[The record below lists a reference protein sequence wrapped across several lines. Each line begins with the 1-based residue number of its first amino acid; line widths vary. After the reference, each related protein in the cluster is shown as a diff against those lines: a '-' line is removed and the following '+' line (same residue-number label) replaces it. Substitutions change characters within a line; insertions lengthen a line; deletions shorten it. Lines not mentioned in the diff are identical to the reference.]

1 MRLLPW
7 LGTTFR
13 SLRFRSFRLFVLGS
27 FFEHSGEFMEM
38 TALSWLMWKETGSEV
53 LLGLLF
59 FCRIIPLAVFP
70 LAGGV
75 VADRVNRKGVLIAA
89 LIFAAFISATL
100 LALVQTDSL
109 SAGFILAAAFAMGLA
124 TSFNHPA
131 RSSIVPNLVP
141 REQLMNAVSL
151 DTTAVFSSMIL
162 GSVMAG
168 QVLAMWGPAPVF
180 AIRIIGLGIAIM
192 WLLMAHIPATP
203 SQARAQAV
211 LQNLGGGIAY
221 LRGNRLVMSLLVLFF
236 VPTVFV
242 GSVNA
247 LLPTFADEVLGA
259 GERGLGYLQ
268 GAGGV
273 GSVIAMLTLASLNGV
288 RQKGAL
294 LLGAGMAL
302 GVSIL
307 AFSASPWLVSSLLI
321 QVVTGGVNAAFMT
334 TNVTLTQ
341 SIIPDE
347 VRGRVM
353 SLREMAGGLGSP
365 VGSLSVGALAG
376 GIGAPQAVAIY
387 GTLCFLLSLGLFI
400 FLTPVRRIQV
410 A

>member
-1 MRLLPW
+1 MRAPSLVEN
-7 LGTTFR
+7 TFR
-13 SLRFRSFRLFVLGS
+13 SMRFRSFRLFVLGS

-38 TALSWLMWKETGSEV
+38 TTLSWLMWKETQSEV
-53 LLGLLF
+53 YLGLLL

-70 LAGGV
+70 LIGGV
-75 VADRVNRKGVLIAA
+75 VADRVNRKAVLIAA
-89 LIFAAFISATL
+89 LVFAALISASL
-100 LALVQTDSL
+100 LALVAVDSL
-109 SAGFILAAAFAMGLA
+109 APGYILAAALGMGLA

-141 REQLMNAVSL
+141 RDQLMNAISL

-162 GSVMAG
+162 GPVMAG
-168 QVLAMWGPAPVF
+168 QVLAMWGPEPVF
-180 AIRIIGLGIAIM
+180 AIRVVGVAIAIM

-203 SQARAQAV
+203 PHARAEAV
-211 LQNLGGGIAY
+211 LRNLVGGIGY
-221 LRGNRLVMSLLVLFF
+221 LRDNRLVMGLLVLFF

-247 LLPTFADEVLGA
+247 LLPTFADEVLGS

-268 GAGGV
+268 GAGGA
-273 GSVIAMLTLASLNGV
+273 GSVIAMLTLASLRSV
-288 RQKGAL
+288 RQKGL
-294 LLGAGMAL
+294 VLLGAGMAMGL
-302 GVSIL
+302 SIL
-307 AFSASPWLVSSLLI
+307 AFAASPWLALSLVV
-321 QVVTGGVNAAFMT
+321 QVVTGAVNAAFNT
-334 TNVTLTQ
+334 TNMTLTQ
-341 SIIPDE
+341 SLIPDE

-353 SLREMAGGLGSP
+353 SLREMTMGLGSP

-387 GTLCFLLSLGLFI
+387 GSLCFLISLGLFL